1 MSLRSN
7 VVSAPEAPLDCP
19 CPPQGVVEVVG
30 KKWALCV
37 VTLLGKHGP
46 LRFGMLQ
53 RSLPGV
59 SPATLTSTLRQLS
72 LDGILATVPVPGD
85 RRARGSYSLTPKGGE
100 LYRALL
106 PFSRWLRS

>member
-1 MSLRSN
+1 MSLRT
-7 VVSAPEAPLDCP
+7 PEAIASEPPLDCP
-19 CPPQGVVEVVG
+19 CPPQGLVEVVG

-46 LRFGMLQ
+46 QRFGTLQ

-72 LDGILATVPVPGD
+72 LEGILSTVPVLRD
-85 RRARGSYSLTPKGGE
+85 RRAHGSYGLTPKGVE
-100 LYRALL
+100 LYRSLL

>member
-1 MSLRSN
+1 MSLRTGIA
-7 VVSAPEAPLDCP
+7 SAAEPPLDCP
-19 CPPQGVVEVVG
+19 CPPQGLVEVVG

-72 LDGILATVPVPGD
+72 LEGILATVPVQRD
-85 RRARGSYSLTPKGGE
+85 RRARGSYGLTPKGLD
-100 LYRALL
+100 LYRTLI

>member
-1 MSLRSN
+1 MSLRKGIAN
-7 VVSAPEAPLDCP
+7 ASAPPLDCP
-19 CPPQGVVEVVG
+19 CPPQGMVEVVG

-46 LRFGMLQ
+46 LRFGLLQ

-72 LDGILATVPVPGD
+72 LEGIVTTVPVQRD
-85 RRARGSYSLTPKGGE
+85 RRARGSYGLTPKGLD